1 MGRIKDVIIDREIN
15 PKAYEELMSIE
26 CDKKSKK
33 TDD

>member
-15 PKAYEELMSIE
+15 PKTYKELKSIE